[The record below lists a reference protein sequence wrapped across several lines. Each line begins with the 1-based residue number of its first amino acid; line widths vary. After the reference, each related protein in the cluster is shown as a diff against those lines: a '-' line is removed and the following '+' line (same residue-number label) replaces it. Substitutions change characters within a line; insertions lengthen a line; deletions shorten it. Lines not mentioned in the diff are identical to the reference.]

1 MRFHCLQHVPFE
13 PPGLLI
19 RWIGGQGYTVQTT
32 FLFESMGLPALDDF
46 DALIIMGGPMSVHDE
61 AEFPWLR
68 MEKDLIA
75 AAIGVGKKVLGIC
88 MGAQLIA
95 DIKGGRVYPNPEKE
109 IGFFPVQWTDEA
121 RRMFPG
127 AGLGSGGEGLGPGA
141 EGLSPGAEGLSP
153 GGEGLGSGGVFFH
166 WHGETFDL
174 PPGAVHLAYSAGC
187 ENQAFRLGENVL
199 GLQFHPEATAD
210 IIGEMVRQE
219 GYELVEGPYIQDAAE
234 IIRRAK
240 EIAGKGQTE
249 AERQLDLL
257 LNTFFN

>member
-19 RWIGGQGYTVQTT
+19 RWIGRRGYTVQTT
-32 FLFESMGLPALDDF
+32 FLFESAGLPSLDDF

-68 MEKDLIA
+68 AEKALIA
-75 AAIGVGKKVLGIC
+75 AAIAAGKKVLGIC

-95 DIKGGRVYPNPEKE
+95 DVKGGRVYPNPEKE
-109 IGFFPVQWTDEA
+109 IGFFPVRWTDEA
-121 RRMFPG
+121 REMF
-127 AGLGSGGEGLGPGA
+127 SDELGPG
-141 EGLSPGAEGLSP
+141 GD
-153 GGEGLGSGGVFFH
+153 VFH

-174 PPGAVHLAYSAGC
+174 PPGAVLLASSAGC
-187 ENQAFRLGENVL
+187 VNQAFRLGENVL
-199 GLQFHPEATAD
+199 GLQFHPEATPD
-210 IIGEMVRQE
+210 IIGEMVLQE
-219 GYELVEGPYIQDAAE
+219 GYELVEGPYIQDAGE
-234 IIRRAK
+234 IMRRAR
-240 EIAGKGQTE
+240 EIAGRAEKGSTE

>member
-19 RWIGGQGYTVQTT
+19 RWIGRQGYAVQTS
-32 FLFESMGLPALDDF
+32 FLFESMELPSLDDF
-46 DALIIMGGPMSVHDE
+46 DALIILGGPMSVHDE

-68 MEKDLIA
+68 AEKDLIA
-75 AAIGVGKKVLGIC
+75 AAIGAGKRVLGIC

-95 DIKGGRVYPNPEKE
+95 DVKGGRVYPNPEKE
-109 IGFFPVQWTDEA
+109 IGFFPVLWTDEA

-127 AGLGSGGEGLGPGA
+127 GAELSIGGKGSVADGLGPG
-141 EGLSPGAEGLSP
+141 
-153 GGEGLGSGGVFFH
+153 GEFFH

-187 ENQAFRLGENVL
+187 VNQAFRLGENVL
-199 GLQFHPEATAD
+199 GLQFHPEATSD
-210 IIGEMVRQE
+210 IIGEMVWQE
-219 GYELVEGPYIQDAAE
+219 GNELVEGPYIQDAAE

-240 EIAGKGQTE
+240 EIAGKGSTE
-249 AERQLDLL
+249 AERQLDLV

>member
-1 MRFHCLQHVPFE
+1 
-13 PPGLLI
+13 
-19 RWIGGQGYTVQTT
+19 
-32 FLFESMGLPALDDF
+32 
-46 DALIIMGGPMSVHDE
+46 
-61 AEFPWLR
+61 
-68 MEKDLIA
+68 
-75 AAIGVGKKVLGIC
+75 

-95 DIKGGRVYPNPEKE
+95 DVKGGRVYPNPEKE

-127 AGLGSGGEGLGPGA
+127 PA
-141 EGLSPGAEGLSP
+141 GLSPGAAGLAPGVKGLDPAVKGLGP
-153 GGEGLGSGGVFFH
+153 GGEFFH

-187 ENQAFRLGENVL
+187 QNQAFLLGENVL
-199 GLQFHPEATAD
+199 GLQFHPEVTAD

-219 GYELVEGPYIQDAAE
+219 GYDLVEGPYIQDAGE

-249 AERQLDLL
+249 AEKQLDLL
-257 LNTFFN
+257 LNTLFN

>member
-19 RWIGGQGYTVQTT
+19 RWIGRQGYTVQTT
-32 FLFESMGLPALDDF
+32 FLFEDMGLPSLDDF

-68 MEKDLIA
+68 LEKDLIA
-75 AAIGVGKKVLGIC
+75 AAIGAGKKVLGIC

-95 DIKGGRVYPNPEKE
+95 EVKGGRVYPNPEKE
-109 IGFFPVQWTDEA
+109 IGFFPVFWTDEA

-127 AGLGSGGEGLGPGA
+127 EAGLDPAA
-141 EGLSPGAEGLSP
+141 EGLSPVA
-153 GGEGLGSGGVFFH
+153 EGLGSGGGGLGSGGGFFH

-174 PPGAVHLAYSAGC
+174 PPGAVRLAYSAGC
-187 ENQAFRLGENVL
+187 LNQAFRLGENVL
-199 GLQFHPEATAD
+199 GLQFHPEATSD

-219 GYELVEGPYIQDAAE
+219 GYELIEGPYIQDAAE

-240 EIAGKGQTE
+240 EITVGAGKGPTE

>member
-19 RWIGGQGYTVQTT
+19 RWIGGRGYTVQTT

-68 MEKDLIA
+68 AEKDLIA
-75 AAIGVGKKVLGIC
+75 AAIGAGKRVLGIC

-95 DIKGGRVYPNPEKE
+95 DVKGGRVYPNPEKE
-109 IGFFPVQWTDEA
+109 IGFFPVLWTDEA

-127 AGLGSGGEGLGPGA
+127 GEGLGPG
-141 EGLSPGAEGLSP
+141 
-153 GGEGLGSGGVFFH
+153 GEFFH

-174 PPGAVHLAYSAGC
+174 PPGAIHLAYSAGC

-219 GYELVEGPYIQDAAE
+219 GYELVEGPYIQDAVE
-234 IIRRAK
+234 IIRRSK
-240 EIAGKGQTE
+240 EITGKGLTG
-249 AERQLDLL
+249 AERQLGLL
-257 LNTFFN
+257 LDTFFN

>member
-19 RWIGGQGYTVQTT
+19 RWIGRRGHTVQTT
-32 FLFESMGLPALDDF
+32 FLFDSMGLPALDDL

-68 MEKDLIA
+68 AEKDLIA
-75 AAIGVGKKVLGIC
+75 AAIGAGKKVLGIC

-95 DIKGGRVYPNPEKE
+95 DVKGGRVYPNPEKE
-109 IGFFPVQWTDEA
+109 IGFFPVLWTDEA

-127 AGLGSGGEGLGPGA
+127 AELGSRETGGEGLGSGA
-141 EGLSPGAEGLSP
+141 
-153 GGEGLGSGGVFFH
+153 EGLGSGGVFFH
-166 WHGETFDL
+166 WHGETVDL
-174 PPGAVHLAYSAGC
+174 PPGAVHLASSAGC

-234 IIRRAK
+234 IMRKAK
-240 EIAGKGQTE
+240 DITGKGQTE
-249 AERQLDLL
+249 VERQLGLL
-257 LNTFFN
+257 LDTFFN